1 MSSSDTL
8 HTSQST
14 KDSFM
19 KNKKEKIIKPIAFLF
34 ILVVV
39 LPLFGIIVNALTDD
53 KLITNSPR
61 TYLIIWITISS
72 VITFLLYLK
81 RSSYKQANN
90 FVLTLSAAM
99 FALIYLLT
107 GNKNLEA
114 LPSLDLLTTEKGIYF
129 LRVIVFVSIT
139 NSLIANALITFFE
152 FVTEWITEE
161 RNKK

>member
-39 LPLFGIIVNALTDD
+39 LPLLGIIVNALTDD

>member
-1 MSSSDTL
+1 MNS
-8 HTSQST
+8 
-14 KDSFM
+14 
-19 KNKKEKIIKPIAFLF
+19 KKEKIIKPIAFLF
-34 ILVVV
+34 ILVIA
-39 LPLFGIIVNALTDD
+39 LPLVGIIINALTNDQ
-53 KLITNSPR
+53 LITNSPR
-61 TYLIIWITISS
+61 TYLTTWITISS
-72 VITFLLYLK
+72 AITFALYLK

-90 FVLTLSAAM
+90 FILAFSAAI

-139 NSLIANALITFFE
+139 NSLIANVFITFFE
-152 FVTEWITEE
+152 FVTEWLTEE

>member
-1 MSSSDTL
+1 
-8 HTSQST
+8 
-14 KDSFM
+14 M

-39 LPLFGIIVNALTDD
+39 LPLLGIIVNALTDD

>member
-1 MSSSDTL
+1 
-8 HTSQST
+8 
-14 KDSFM
+14 M

-39 LPLFGIIVNALTDD
+39 LPLLGIIVNALTDD
-53 KLITNSPR
+53 KLITNSPK

>member
-1 MSSSDTL
+1 
-8 HTSQST
+8 
-14 KDSFM
+14 M

-39 LPLFGIIVNALTDD
+39 FPLLGIIVNALTDD

>member
-39 LPLFGIIVNALTDD
+39 LPLLGIIVNALTDD

-161 RNKK
+161 INKK